1 MFSACFPHVFPYI
14 PWVKR
19 PSSRHPSTGLLRG
32 FQRCCQLAAAVVYF
46 LHLVPWKW
54 AVNRMEKLG
63 RYLGLARKIIIG
75 AQDIKFNLSHLYI
88 KCLQISIY
96 VYIYIHNIYIYIY
109 LWMRVIYGF
118 LKQLR
123 SRIPIQVW
131 DWEERV
137 LINVNAGYQ
146 TPLSKF
152 LDDFWRNSSKL
163 ILQKS
168 SNSSFICW
176 SWLIFALKDLK
187 GLADVTVNDGSVKGS
202 HG

>member
-96 VYIYIHNIYIYIY
+96 VYIYTQYIHIYIYIY
-109 LWMRVIYGF
+109 
-118 LKQLR
+118 
-123 SRIPIQVW
+123 
-131 DWEERV
+131 E
-137 LINVNAGYQ
+137 
-146 TPLSKF
+146 
-152 LDDFWRNSSKL
+152 
-163 ILQKS
+163 
-168 SNSSFICW
+168 C
-176 SWLIFALKDLK
+176 
-187 GLADVTVNDGSVKGS
+187 GLYMAF
-202 HG
+202 